1 MTPPLPLVVVPG
13 ILEDEAS
20 WSRAAEGLGHPV
32 AVLANHGADIP
43 AMAASLLDRAPPRF
57 VLLGHSLGGYVA
69 LQAVLSAPKRVAGLA
84 LITTSAR
91 AESEAARQARARL
104 INDGRS
110 DFPGVVARL
119 ARAALAPAHR
129 AALTRQVEEIMLAG
143 GFDRFKRE
151 QLAAASRPAPAARL
165 GTIACPVLV
174 MAGAQDAVIDPAAS
188 DELAAAIPGAR
199 LERLEASGHMP
210 HLEQREAFRAV
221 LADWLQDW
229 AVNASNSA

>member
-1 MTPPLPLVVVPG
+1 MSTPLPLVVVPG

-20 WSRAAEGLGHPV
+20 WSRAAQGLGHSV
-32 AVLANHGADIP
+32 TVLANHGAAIP

-69 LQAVLSAPKRVAGLA
+69 LQAVLSAQERVAGLA

-91 AESEAARQARARL
+91 AESEAARQARAAL
-104 INDGRS
+104 IADGRE

-129 AALTRQVEEIMLAG
+129 ASLTLQVEGMMLAG
-143 GFDRFKRE
+143 GFDRFMRE
-151 QLAAASRPAPAARL
+151 QLAAATRPAPAVRL
-165 GTIACPVLV
+165 REIACPVLV
-174 MAGAQDAVIDPAAS
+174 VAGGQDAVIDPAAS

-199 LERLEASGHMP
+199 LERMEASGHMP

-221 LADWLQDW
+221 LKDWLQDW
-229 AVNASNSA
+229 AVNASNSV